1 MSLWGYDVAMPFKD
15 RPFFRR
21 VQEFD
26 DLMRR
31 RRTVTSASLAA
42 RWETST
48 KTVQRFIDLMRT
60 EFDAPVVFDRA
71 RRSFVYEDP
80 QYRVPWLPVEGK
92 DLFAIGVAM
101 KVLQMYEG
109 TPAADDLREIYR
121 RLSEFM
127 PPEIRVRPS
136 SLMERLYIHPQP
148 IRLVDP
154 RVWET
159 AADALR
165 EKVALEVDY
174 KKPGKEPER
183 RTVEPYCLLLS
194 GPDWLLAARD
204 PEDGVVKTF
213 YVNRIAAA
221 KATTAR
227 FAIPKDFDPARHFGE
242 SIGIWV
248 GSERFRFRV
257 RLDRD
262 VAAWAAEVRW
272 HPNQKAAKGADG
284 SIELELP
291 AGSLWEARRFVLSFG
306 RHARALSPPELVE
319 DLRGEADAMRKVYR
333 GETPSKEGRRLGG
346 RASRESDR

>member
-1 MSLWGYDVAMPFKD
+1 MAFKD

-31 RRTVTSASLAA
+31 RRTVTAATLAE

-48 KTVQRFIDLMRT
+48 KTVQRFLWQMRT
-60 EFDAPVVFDRA
+60 EFEAPIAFDRA
-71 RRSFVYEDP
+71 RRSFVYTDP

-101 KVLQMYEG
+101 KVLQLYEG
-109 TPAADDLREIYR
+109 TPAADDLRQVYR

-136 SLMERLYIHPQP
+136 SLMERLHVHPQP

-154 RVWET
+154 RVWEA

-165 EKVALEVDY
+165 EKTALVVDY
-174 KKPGKEPER
+174 RKPGKEAER
-183 RTVEPYCLLLS
+183 RTVEPYCMLLA
-194 GPDWLLAARD
+194 GADWLLAARD
-204 PEDGVVKTF
+204 PEDGVVKSF
-213 YVNRIAAA
+213 YVNRIV
-221 KATTAR
+221 KAERTTDR

-248 GSERFRFRV
+248 GNEPFRFRV
-257 RLDRD
+257 RLSKE
-262 VAAWAAEVRW
+262 VAAWSEEVRW
-272 HPNQKAAKGADG
+272 HPTQKTTRLPDGAL
-284 SIELELP
+284 ELELP

-306 RHARALSPPELVE
+306 KQAKALSPPELV
-319 DLRGEADAMRKVYR
+319 ADVAAETKEMAKAYR
-333 GETPSKEGRRLGG
+333 G
-346 RASRESDR
+346 